1 MKSKTINIV
10 KWIATGL
17 VATVIL
23 MGAVMKVSMA
33 SPLAEIYSRI
43 GLLEY
48 MGALGIVEILLVVL
62 FLYPRTMK
70 IGFLLLTGFY
80 GGAMAIEF
88 SHGSVF
94 IFPAIILA
102 LVWIAGGLREPS
114 IFLGGLKDIRYKNQ
128 TIG

>member
-17 VATVIL
+17 GGAVIV
-23 MGAVMKVSMA
+23 MGAVMKIIMA
-33 SPLAEIYSRI
+33 APLVEIYSRI

-48 MGALGIVEILLVVL
+48 LRILGIAEILLVAL

-80 GGAMAIEF
+80 GGAMATEF

-102 LVWIAGGLREPS
+102 LVWVAAALRNPS
-114 IFLGGLKDIRYKNQ
+114 IFFQVSR
-128 TIG
+128 